1 MELAEMNLNSSWLP
15 VNIWYIDLKVET
27 IHFQK
32 FTKPNLI

>member
-1 MELAEMNLNSSWLP
+1 MELAEMNLNSSWL
-15 VNIWYIDLKVET
+15 NIWYIDLKVET